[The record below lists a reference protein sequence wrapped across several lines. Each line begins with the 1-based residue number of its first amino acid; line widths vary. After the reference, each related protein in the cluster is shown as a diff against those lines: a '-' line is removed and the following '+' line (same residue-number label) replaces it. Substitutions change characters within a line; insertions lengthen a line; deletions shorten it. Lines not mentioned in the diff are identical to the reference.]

1 MARVVIALGG
11 NALGN
16 DAREQKE
23 KIDAAVPALI
33 DLIEAGHEIIL
44 SHGNGPQV
52 GAINLAFDIASAK
65 EDKIP
70 PMELA
75 ECTSMSQGYIGYH
88 LQQGLYRE
96 LRRRHMPWQV
106 VSVVTQV
113 VVDENDPAFEKPTKP
128 IGGFYDEASAKEM
141 MRRDKTLKMKED
153 AGRGWRRLVA
163 SPKPQE
169 IVEDQPI
176 RTLLGHDY
184 IVIAC
189 GGGGIPVVRRG
200 GGLHGVAAVIDKDFA
215 SAKLAEV
222 VDADYLMI
230 LTAVDHV
237 MLHYGTAEEIEL
249 AHMSVSEAQAYIRA
263 GEFAPGSMLPK
274 VEAAIEFARSG
285 NGRRAIIAS
294 LDRAADAIAGRSGTA
309 ISLVGAPDIAG
320 SLR

>member
-16 DAREQKE
+16 NANEQKE
-23 KIDAAVPALI
+23 KIDAAVPSLI

-52 GAINLAFDIASAK
+52 GAIHLAFDTASK
-65 EDKIP
+65 TEGGVP
-70 PMELA
+70 PMRLT
-75 ECTSMSQGYIGYH
+75 ECTAMSQGYIGYH

-106 VSVVTQV
+106 ISVVTQV
-113 VVDENDPAFEKPTKP
+113 VVDREDPAFAHPTKP
-128 IGGFYDEASAKEM
+128 IGAFCDEAQAREM
-141 MRRDKTLKMKED
+141 MEKDPSLRMVED
-153 AGRGWRRLVA
+153 AGRGWRRVVS
-163 SPKPQE
+163 SPKPLE

-189 GGGGIPVVRRG
+189 GGGGVPVVRENG
-200 GGLHGVAAVIDKDFA
+200 ELHGVDAVIDKDFA

-230 LTAVDHV
+230 LTAVEHV
-237 MLHYGTAEEIEL
+237 MLHYGQADEEEL
-249 AHMSVSEAQAYIRA
+249 SEISVREAQAYIDA

-274 VEAAIEFARSG
+274 VEAAVAFAKTGRH
-285 NGRRAIIAS
+285 RRAIIAS
-294 LDRAADAIAGRSGTA
+294 LDHAREAIEGRSGTT
-309 ISLVGAPDIAG
+309 ISLQGALEAAG
-320 SLR
+320 RLR

>member
-11 NALGN
+11 NALGKN
-16 DAREQKE
+16 AQEQKA
-23 KIDAAVPALI
+23 KIDAAVPSLI

-52 GAINLAFDIASAK
+52 GAIHLAFDTASRT
-65 EDKIP
+65 ETGVP
-70 PMELA
+70 PMRLT
-75 ECTSMSQGYIGYH
+75 ECTAMSQGYIGYH

-113 VVDENDPAFEKPTKP
+113 VVDPLDPAFDHPTKP
-128 IGGFYDEASAKEM
+128 IGAFYDEETARAM
-141 MRRDKTLKMKED
+141 MSRDSGLRMVED
-153 AGRGWRRLVA
+153 AGRGWRQVVS
-163 SPKPQE
+163 SPRPLE

-189 GGGGIPVVRRG
+189 GGGGVPVIREEG
-200 GGLHGVAAVIDKDFA
+200 ELHGVDAVIDKDFA

-230 LTAVDHV
+230 LTAVEHV
-237 MLHYGTAEEIEL
+237 MLHYGQADEEELFDISVREAE
-249 AHMSVSEAQAYIRA
+249 AYMDA
-263 GEFAPGSMLPK
+263 GEFAAGSMLPK
-274 VEAAIEFARSG
+274 VEAAVAFAKTG
-285 NGRRAIIAS
+285 KHRRAIIAS
-294 LDRAADAIAGRSGTA
+294 LDRARDAIAGKSGTV
-309 ISLVGAPDIAG
+309 ISLQGAPEAAG

>member
-1 MARVVIALGG
+1 MSRIVIALGG

-16 DAREQKE
+16 NAHEQKQ

-33 DLIEAGHEIIL
+33 DLIDAGHEIIL

-52 GAINLAFDIASAK
+52 GAINLAFDVAS
-65 EDKIP
+65 EHNDKVP
-70 PMELA
+70 PMRLT
-75 ECTSMSQGYIGYH
+75 ECTAMSQGYIGYH

-106 VSVVTQV
+106 VSVLTQV
-113 VVDENDPAFEKPTKP
+113 VVDEEDPAFGNPTKP
-128 IGGFYDEASAKEM
+128 IGGFYDEKTAHEM
-141 MRRDKTLKMKED
+141 MASDPTLVMRED
-153 AGRGWRRLVA
+153 AGRGWRRMVA
-163 SPKPQE
+163 SPKPLE

-189 GGGGIPVVRRG
+189 GGGGIPVVREAGELRG
-200 GGLHGVAAVIDKDFA
+200 IPAVIDKDFA

-230 LTAVDHV
+230 LTSVEHV
-237 MLHYGTAEEIEL
+237 MLHYGQADEEEL
-249 AHMSVSEAQAYIRA
+249 SHMSVKEAQAYIAA

-274 VEAAIEFARSG
+274 VEAAIEFARTG
-285 NGRRAIIAS
+285 NHRRAIIAS
-294 LDRAADAIAGRSGTA
+294 LDHARDAVEGRSGTMVT
-309 ISLVGAPDIAG
+309 LQGAPVAAM
-320 SLR
+320 

>member
-52 GAINLAFDIASAK
+52 GAIYLAFDIASGQD
-65 EDKIP
+65 DKVP
-70 PMELA
+70 TMQLA

-106 VSVVTQV
+106 VTVVTQV
-113 VVDENDPAFEKPTKP
+113 VVDEFDPAFDSPTKP
-128 IGGFYDEASAKEM
+128 IGGFYDEATATEM
-141 MRRDKTLKMKED
+141 MRHDPHLKMRED

-163 SPKPQE
+163 SPKPRE

-189 GGGGIPVVRRG
+189 GGGGIPVVREE
-200 GGLHGVAAVIDKDFA
+200 GGLRQVDAVIDKDFA

-230 LTAVDHV
+230 LTAVEHV

-249 AHMSVSEAQAYIRA
+249 AHMSVSEAQAYISA

-274 VEAAIEFARSG
+274 VEAAIEFARG
-285 NGRRAIIAS
+285 GKGRRAIIAS
-294 LDRAADAIAGRSGTA
+294 LDRAADAVAGKSGTVVTLQPEGA
-309 ISLVGAPDIAG
+309 FIS
-320 SLR
+320 

>member
-11 NALGN
+11 NALGKN
-16 DAREQKE
+16 ASEQKE
-23 KIDAAVPALI
+23 KIDAAVPSLI

-52 GAINLAFDIASAK
+52 GAIHLAFDTASQIGA
-65 EDKIP
+65 EVP
-70 PMELA
+70 HMRLT
-75 ECTSMSQGYIGYH
+75 ECTAMSQGYIGYH
-88 LQQGLYRE
+88 LQQGLYHE

-113 VVDENDPAFEKPTKP
+113 VVDPQDPAFEKPSKP
-128 IGGFYDEASAKEM
+128 IGAFYDEETAHRM
-141 MRRDKTLKMKED
+141 MQENKGLHMTED
-153 AGRGWRRLVA
+153 AGRGWRQVVS
-163 SPKPQE
+163 SPKPLE

-189 GGGGIPVVRRG
+189 GGGGIPVVRENGELRG
-200 GGLHGVAAVIDKDFA
+200 VDAVIDKDFA

-230 LTAVDHV
+230 LTAVEHV
-237 MLHYGTAEEIEL
+237 MIHYGQPDEEELSDISVREAETY
-249 AHMSVSEAQAYIRA
+249 MNA

-274 VEAAIEFARSG
+274 VEAAVAFAKTGKHRC
-285 NGRRAIIAS
+285 AIIAS
-294 LDRAADAIAGRSGTA
+294 LNRAADAIAGKSGTR
-309 ISLVGAPDIAG
+309 ISLQPNL
-320 SLR
+320 SLML